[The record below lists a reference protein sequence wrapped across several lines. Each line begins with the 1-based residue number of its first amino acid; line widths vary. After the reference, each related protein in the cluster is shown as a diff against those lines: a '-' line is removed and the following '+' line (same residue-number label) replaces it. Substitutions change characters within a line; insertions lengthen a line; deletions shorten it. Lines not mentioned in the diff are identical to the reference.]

1 MTRSVPLTAIDL
13 FCGAGGFS
21 AGLLQAGF
29 DIVGA
34 VDAWPVAVE
43 TYGLNFTHPV
53 LNADV
58 SELTAATFWKRVGR
72 EPVPIDIVVGG
83 PPCQGFSIQR
93 RGNDEDARND
103 LVSMYARFVCD
114 VRPRMFI
121 MENVPGLLG
130 KRGREILDRFV
141 TTVERG
147 GYGVRYALVNA
158 ADFGVPQRR
167 RRVLFFGWRL
177 EDVAPFIPPIPTH
190 SPEKHRTVRE
200 ALMGLPAP
208 SADRASA
215 ASDDP
220 LHYRM
225 RLSDRN
231 VARLRQIPPGKGFES
246 LPVDQRADCH
256 KQGADR
262 IGHRNVY
269 GRLDYDV
276 PSATIT
282 ARFDSFTRGMFAHPA
297 EHRNIT
303 LREGSLLQ
311 SFDRDF
317 RFKGT
322 QEEMA
327 ALIGNAVPPLL
338 ARVMGSAIAEHLLG
352 LPRQAPR
359 RDTSRVVQ
367 RVKRC
372 RQLDLFG
379 RAEVSG

>member
-177 EDVAPFIPPIPTH
+177 EDVAPFIRVFLGLKPRP
-190 SPEKHRTVRE
+190 SGRLLGSVRT
-200 ALMGLPAP
+200 G
-208 SADRASA
+208 
-215 ASDDP
+215 
-220 LHYRM
+220 
-225 RLSDRN
+225 
-231 VARLRQIPPGKGFES
+231 ARPRC
-246 LPVDQRADCH
+246 QRA
-256 KQGADR
+256 
-262 IGHRNVY
+262 
-269 GRLDYDV
+269 
-276 PSATIT
+276 
-282 ARFDSFTRGMFAHPA
+282 
-297 EHRNIT
+297 
-303 LREGSLLQ
+303 
-311 SFDRDF
+311 
-317 RFKGT
+317 
-322 QEEMA
+322 
-327 ALIGNAVPPLL
+327 
-338 ARVMGSAIAEHLLG
+338 
-352 LPRQAPR
+352 
-359 RDTSRVVQ
+359 
-367 RVKRC
+367 
-372 RQLDLFG
+372 
-379 RAEVSG
+379 

>member
-1 MTRSVPLTAIDL
+1 MTPSTPLTAIDL

-21 AGLLQAGF
+21 SGLLQAGF

-43 TYGLNFTHPV
+43 TYGLNFAHPV

-58 SELTAATFWKRVGR
+58 SELTAARFWKRLGR
-72 EPVPIDIVVGG
+72 DPVPIDLIVGG

-93 RGNDEDARND
+93 RGDDEDARND

-130 KRGREILDRFV
+130 KRGRKILDRFV
-141 TTVERG
+141 ATVEGG
-147 GYGVRYALVNA
+147 GYGVRHALVNA

-177 EDVAPFIPPIPTH
+177 EDVAPFVPPSPTH
-190 SPEKHRTVRE
+190 PEERHRTVRE
-200 ALMGLPAP
+200 ALAGLPAP

-225 RLSDRN
+225 RLSDKN

-256 KQGADR
+256 KGGAAR

-269 GRLDYDV
+269 GRLDYDA

-303 LREGSLLQ
+303 LREGALLQ
-311 SFDRDF
+311 SFARSF
-317 RFKGT
+317 RFQGT

-338 ARVMGSAIAEHLLG
+338 AKVLASSVAEHLIG
-352 LPRQAPR
+352 HPPSPVR
-359 RDTSRVVQ
+359 RATSRGV
-367 RVKRC
+367 RRPNP
-372 RQLDLFG
+372 RSQLELFRG
-379 RAEVSG
+379 VA